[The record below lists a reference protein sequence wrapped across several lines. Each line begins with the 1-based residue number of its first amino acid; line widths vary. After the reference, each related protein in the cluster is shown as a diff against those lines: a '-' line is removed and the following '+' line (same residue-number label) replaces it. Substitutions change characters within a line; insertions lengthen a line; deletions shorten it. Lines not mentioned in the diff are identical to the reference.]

1 MAAPSRPASS
11 DARAVADAVLAV
23 PTVDGFDSG
32 RHGEVALLYPGL
44 RVPGLRWAGGRLEL
58 HLRALFDPEDPV
70 PLALTSEVARAAAND
85 ALGGRFP
92 IDVIV
97 ADVARAAQTT
107 QTTQTTQTKQTE
119 QTEQTT
125 GESKRTGESWKT

>member
-1 MAAPSRPASS
+1 MHIRSAAA
-11 DARAVADAVLAV
+11 AAAAAAAVLLGGAPAAV
-23 PTVDGFDSG
+23 QWQRKVG
-32 RHGEVALLYPGL
+32 VACRRRTTHRAACP
-44 RVPGLRWAGGRLEL
+44 VPGLRWAGGRLEL

-107 QTTQTTQTKQTE
+107 QTTQTK

-125 GESKRTGESWKT
+125 GESRRTGESWKT